1 MVLMERPNAD
11 DPLRTRVS
19 LINRVKNL
27 TDDRSWT
34 EFFARYQ
41 RIVQSVARSR
51 GLSEHEAEDV
61 MQEVFKRVAE
71 TIGQFSAVPR
81 PGSFRSWLF
90 QLTRWRADDKM
101 RERERQIWGNL
112 ATRST
117 GEADLDATPAA
128 GHVQTPEELETNFA
142 AEAQRHLVETLF
154 KTIEH
159 SVTPK
164 QLQIFQLLVIDE
176 TPVEKVA
183 ELYQVTP
190 AAVYVIKHRVIAKLQ
205 AEVKRL
211 QLQLD

>member
-1 MVLMERPNAD
+1 MERPLSD
-11 DPLRTRVS
+11 DTLRTRVS

-71 TIGQFSAVPR
+71 TIGKFSAAPR

-101 RERERQIWGNL
+101 RERERQIWGKL
-112 ATRST
+112 SHHPF
-117 GEADLDATPAA
+117 GEGPPDGPPAPE
-128 GHVQTPEELETNFA
+128 HVQTQEELEANFA
-142 AEAQRHLVETLF
+142 TEAHRHLIETLF
-154 KTIEH
+154 KTVEH

-183 ELYQVTP
+183 ELYQITP

-211 QLQLD
+211 QLHLD

>member
-1 MVLMERPNAD
+1 MERPISD
-11 DPLRTRVS
+11 DTLRTRVS

-27 TDDRSWT
+27 TDDRSWS

-71 TIGQFSAVPR
+71 TIGKFSAAPR

-101 RERERQIWGNL
+101 RERERQVWGKLSNRPL
-112 ATRST
+112 
-117 GEADLDATPAA
+117 GEGSHEGPAA
-128 GHVQTPEELETNFA
+128 PEHVQTQEELEANFA
-142 AEAQRHLVETLF
+142 TEAHRHLIETLF
-154 KTIEH
+154 KTVEH

-183 ELYQVTP
+183 ELYQITP

-211 QLQLD
+211 QLQLE